1 MTLETVALALGTLLG
16 ALGFVLEWRR
26 RGVEAHR
33 FAELEG
39 RVSSLEGE
47 VADHRAWRDRLNR
60 AA

>member
-1 MTLETVALALGTLLG
+1 LTLETVALALGTLLG

-33 FAELEG
+33 FAELET
-39 RVSSLEGE
+39 RVGSLESA